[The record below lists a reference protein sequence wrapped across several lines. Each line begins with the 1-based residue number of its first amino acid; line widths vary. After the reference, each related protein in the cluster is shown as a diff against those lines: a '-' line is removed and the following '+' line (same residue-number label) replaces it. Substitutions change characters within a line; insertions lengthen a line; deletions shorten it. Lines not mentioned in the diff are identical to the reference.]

1 MFSTHSWGFHLD
13 LPRLAQGLEALFLLL
28 VIVVVVAATAACPL
42 SSTSSMSKENLIT
55 PS

>member
-28 VIVVVVAATAACPL
+28 VIVVVVHYPPEVACQ
-42 SSTSSMSKENLIT
+42 KKI
-55 PS
+55 